1 MSYSYTFNKTFTATH
16 AKHLAAKV
24 ATDLKRIQRFYN
36 SPSDS
41 DIIDYE
47 IEIAELL
54 KDGYLDTVTYGFKK
68 STGWIEP
75 TVRYTAKDLSG
86 SIGTDDDPGRVRPG
100 ADVSGA
106 SFYSYLTYTSAW
118 FNLTTE
124 ERNNYK
130 NGLPFQRGGADEPSV
145 NGYLSQDKTYTSGS
159 KSLNRFSVKKY

>member
-36 SPSDS
+36 SPTDS
-41 DIIDYE
+41 DILDYE
-47 IEIAELL
+47 TEIAQLL

-68 STGWIEP
+68 STDWIEP
-75 TVRYTAKDLSG
+75 TVRYTAKDLSD

-106 SFYSYLTYTSAW
+106 SFYSFLTYTSAW
-118 FNLTTE
+118 FNLTAE
-124 ERNNYK
+124 ERSNYK
-130 NGLPFQRGGADEPSV
+130 AGLPFQRGGADEPGV
-145 NGYLSQDKTYTSGS
+145 DGYLSQDKTYTSGS

>member
-36 SPSDS
+36 SPTDS
-41 DIIDYE
+41 DILDYE
-47 IEIAELL
+47 TEIAQLL

-68 STGWIEP
+68 STDWIEP
-75 TVRYTAKDLSG
+75 TVRYTAKDLSD

-106 SFYSYLTYTSAW
+106 SFYSFLTYTSAW
-118 FNLTTE
+118 FNLTAE
-124 ERNNYK
+124 ERSNYK
-130 NGLPFQRGGADEPSV
+130 TGLPF
-145 NGYLSQDKTYTSGS
+145 
-159 KSLNRFSVKKY
+159 